1 MDIKAGDV
9 VKSLAGHDSGKH
21 FVVIATLNDKF
32 VLIADG
38 VRRKAEEPKQKNVKH
53 LRKIGHIEFYS
64 DTAADNDGIASKL
77 DKLLQDIN
85 SGGANV

>member
-1 MDIKAGDV
+1 MDIKVGDV
-9 VKSLAGHDSGKH
+9 VKSLAGHDYGKY

-53 LRKIGHIEFYS
+53 LRKVGSIDLGS
-64 DTAADNDGIASKL
+64 DTAVDNDGIASKIG
-77 DKLLQDIN
+77 KLLQDIQT
-85 SGGANV
+85 GGANV